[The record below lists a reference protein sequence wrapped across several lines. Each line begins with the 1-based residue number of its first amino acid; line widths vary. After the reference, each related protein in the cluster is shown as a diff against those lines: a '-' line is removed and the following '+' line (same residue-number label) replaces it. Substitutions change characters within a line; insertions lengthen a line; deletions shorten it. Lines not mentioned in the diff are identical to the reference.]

1 MPDLPAAPPADRAS
15 RCRLEEDT
23 PMITD
28 MPMAAA
34 AQFDDIANR
43 VKAFIVAA
51 KDAATDGITWAEF
64 GQLFVA
70 LLRLSIYSLDT
81 MTNLT
86 GAEKKEI
93 AIHAVAVLFDMVA
106 DKAVPAYVYP
116 LWLLVRS
123 PVRSILLAVAAGAV
137 EVLLPMVRALAS

>member
-1 MPDLPAAPPADRAS
+1 MSELPAAPPADRAS
-15 RCRLEEDT
+15 RCRLEEDP

-28 MPMAAA
+28 KPMAAA
-34 AQFDDIANR
+34 AQFEDIARR
-43 VKAFIVAA
+43 VKAFIAA
-51 KDAATDGITWAEF
+51 AQDAAADGITWAEF
-64 GQLFVA
+64 GQLFVS

-86 GAEKKEI
+86 GPEKKEI
-93 AIHAVAVLFDMVA
+93 AIHAVAVLFDVVA

-123 PVRSILLAVAAGAV
+123 PIRSLLLAVAAGAI